1 MEFKDIEK
9 VNSEMQL
16 VDIKGKPYAD
26 VKERVRAFR
35 KLYPEGCIFTE
46 ITDRD
51 ETEVI
56 VKATISNDGKIL
68 ATGYAWELRNAS
80 RLTET
85 SMVEIAET
93 SAVGRAL
100 GFLNLGTQTSIATA
114 EEVKQA
120 QKATRNQI
128 DLIIRNY
135 NKAPDLL
142 MEVMDYFGVNDVS
155 DLSYDQAHK
164 LIGKIS
170 VNKWNPVGADDL

>member
-1 MEFKDIEK
+1 MDFKDIER

-35 KLYPEGCIFTE
+35 KLYPEGCIQSE
-46 ITDRD
+46 IEERNED
-51 ETEVI
+51 EVI

-68 ATGYAWELRNAS
+68 ATGYAWEQKSTS

-85 SMVEIAET
+85 SMIEIAET

-128 DLIIRNY
+128 DSIIRNY
-135 NKAPDLL
+135 NKAPNLL
-142 MEVMDYFGVNDVS
+142 MEVMDFFGVNDVS
-155 DLSYDQAHK
+155 DLSYDQAHRI
-164 LIGKIS
+164 IGKVS
-170 VNKWNPVGADDL
+170 ANNWNPVGVDRL